1 MTSVLCDVTL
11 WLEHAKEVRA
21 LYEIISDPE
30 EKEQMLVVAAG
41 FGRIAELAK
50 EQAALQE
57 QYHRSRWTDRPA
69 RAWRAQKR
77 RARKTAASKARRG
90 RPFLARNNESTA
102 ALLSRK
108 AVIPLH

>member
-21 LYEIISDPE
+21 LCEVIPDPE

-41 FGRIAELAK
+41 FDRIAELAK
-50 EQAALQE
+50 EQAMLKE
-57 QYHRSRWTDRPA
+57 HHRSTHRPA

-77 RARKTAASKARRG
+77 RARKKTASKAR
-90 RPFLARNNESTA
+90 PAR
-102 ALLSRK
+102 LS
-108 AVIPLH
+108 